1 MLYLCAHLGEK
12 ISFQSNKKHDSNM
25 NNEWFECKVRYDK
38 TMETGLLKK
47 VTETY
52 VVEALSFTEAERR
65 FIEEMTPYI
74 SGEFTVTDI
83 KRARLAE
90 LFESSDSTADRWFR
104 AKVAYITLD
113 EKTGAEKRT
122 AQNILV
128 QATDFR
134 DAVKNLDKCMEGT
147 LGDWVI
153 VSITETNIMDVYRYK
168 QVAK

>member
-1 MLYLCAHLGEK
+1 
-12 ISFQSNKKHDSNM
+12 M
-25 NNEWFECKVRYDK
+25 NNEWFECKVRFDK

-52 VVEALSFTEAERR
+52 MVDALSFTEAERR

-90 LFESSDSTADRWFR
+90 IVEAEDAAADRWYK
-104 AKVAYITLD
+104 AKVAFITLD

-122 AQNILV
+122 SQNVLV

-134 DAVKNLDKCMEGT
+134 DALKNLDKSMKGT

-153 VSITETNIMDVYRYK
+153 VTITETTIMDVFHYK
-168 QVAK
+168 KEE

>member
-1 MLYLCAHLGEK
+1 
-12 ISFQSNKKHDSNM
+12 M
-25 NNEWFECKVRYDK
+25 NSEWFECKVRFDK

-52 VVEALSFTEAERR
+52 LVDALSFTEAERR
-65 FIEEMTPYI
+65 FIEEMTPRI

-83 KRARLAE
+83 KRARLTE
-90 LFESSDSTADRWFR
+90 IFESIDAAADRWFK

-122 AQNILV
+122 NQSVLV

-134 DAVKNLDKCMEGT
+134 EAVKTLDKGMEGT
-147 LGDWVI
+147 LGEWMI
-153 VSITETNIMDVYRYK
+153 VSITETPIMDVFRYK
-168 QVAK
+168 TINN

>member
-1 MLYLCAHLGEK
+1 M
-12 ISFQSNKKHDSNM
+12 M
-25 NNEWFECKVRYDK
+25 TEWFECKVAYDK
-38 TMETGLLKK
+38 TMEDGLIKK
-47 VTETY
+47 VKETY
-52 VVEALSFTEAERR
+52 MVDALSFTEAEKR
-65 FIEEMTPYI
+65 FLAEIQPYM
-74 SGEFTVTDI
+74 SGEFMVTDI
-83 KRARLAE
+83 KRAKIAE
-90 LFESSDSTADRWFR
+90 LFESNDGQDDRWFK

>member
-1 MLYLCAHLGEK
+1 
-12 ISFQSNKKHDSNM
+12 M
-25 NNEWFECKVRYDK
+25 NSEWFECKVRFDK

-52 VVEALSFTEAERR
+52 LVDALSFTEAERR

-90 LFESSDSTADRWFR
+90 VVESADAAADRWFKV
-104 AKVAYITLD
+104 KVAYITLD
-113 EKTGAEKRT
+113 EKSGAEKRT
-122 AQNILV
+122 NQMVLV
-128 QATDFR
+128 QATEFR
-134 DAVKNLDKCMEGT
+134 EAIKTLDKSMEGT

-153 VSITETNIMDVYRYK
+153 VSVTETPIMDVFFYK
-168 QVAK
+168 KEDKE

>member
-1 MLYLCAHLGEK
+1 
-12 ISFQSNKKHDSNM
+12 M

-90 LFESSDSTADRWFR
+90 LFESPDSSADRWFR

-122 AQNILV
+122 AQNVLI
-128 QATDFR
+128 QATDFC
-134 DAVKNLDKCMEGT
+134 DAVKHLDKCMEGT

-168 QVAK
+168 QIAQ

>member
-1 MLYLCAHLGEK
+1 
-12 ISFQSNKKHDSNM
+12 M
-25 NNEWFECKVRYDK
+25 NNEWFECKVRFEK
-38 TMETGLLKK
+38 TMENGLLKK

-52 VVEALSFTEAERR
+52 LVDALTFTEAERR

-90 LFESSDSTADRWFR
+90 VIESIDASADRWFK
-104 AKVAYITLD
+104 AKVAFITLD

-122 AQNILV
+122 AQLILV

-134 DAVKNLDKCMEGT
+134 DAVENLEKGMKGT
-147 LGDWVI
+147 LGEWVI
-153 VSITETNIMDVYRYK
+153 VSLTETPIMDIFHYK
-168 QVAK
+168 QAEEKPEFEQ

>member
-1 MLYLCAHLGEK
+1 MK
-12 ISFQSNKKHDSNM
+12 M
-25 NNEWFECKVRYDK
+25 NSEWFECKVRFDK
-38 TMETGLLKK
+38 TLETGLLKK

-52 VVEALSFTEAERR
+52 LVDALSFTEAERR

-83 KRARLAE
+83 KRARLADI
-90 LFESSDSTADRWFR
+90 FESPDAAADRWFK

-113 EKTGAEKRT
+113 EKSGAEKRT
-122 AQNILV
+122 NQQVLV

-134 DAVKNLDKCMEGT
+134 NAVSTLDKGMEGT

-153 VSITETNIMDVYRYK
+153 VSIAETPIMDVFRYRK
-168 QVAK
+168 IEEKEG

>member
-1 MLYLCAHLGEK
+1 
-12 ISFQSNKKHDSNM
+12 M

-52 VVEALSFTEAERR
+52 MVDALSFTEAERR
-65 FIEEMTPYI
+65 FIEEMTPFI
-74 SGEFTVTDI
+74 SGEFVVTDI

-90 LFESSDSTADRWFR
+90 LFESVDANADRWFK

-122 AQNILV
+122 AQQVLV
-128 QATDFR
+128 QSTDFR

-153 VSITETNIMDVYRYK
+153 VSITETNIMDVFHYK
-168 QVAK
+168 QAEVKPEFEQ

>member
-1 MLYLCAHLGEK
+1 
-12 ISFQSNKKHDSNM
+12 M

-65 FIEEMTPYI
+65 FIEEMRPLI
-74 SGEFTVTDI
+74 SGEFIVTDI
-83 KRARLAE
+83 KRAKLTE
-90 LFESSDSTADRWFR
+90 LFESIDAAADRWFR

-113 EKTGAEKRT
+113 EVSGAEKRT
-122 AQNILV
+122 NQTMLV

-134 DAVKNLDKCMEGT
+134 AAVKELDKGMEGT

-153 VSITETNIMDVYRYK
+153 VSITETNIMDVFHYVK
-168 QVAK
+168 KED